1 MLFVYILPYHKYNYN
16 TFFIFLLKLTI
27 IRKST
32 DMIQKLWMP
41 LPQQQFLHLI
51 PLLSTVR
58 LRCRF
63 CETMEMMNA
72 IVYIMVLGAILLGL
86 VVLYNLGVLSFVEK
100 TREVATLKVLGF
112 ESGKIRR
119 ILQKQNIW
127 LTVIG
132 IITGLYAGWGMLY
145 IICTTVSE
153 TLDMFPFLY
162 FPTYVYTIVGTFMVS
177 VTVNFMFSG
186 KVKTIDMVDA
196 LKGVE

>member
-1 MLFVYILPYHKYNYN
+1 NLSVPE
-16 TFFIFLLKLTI
+16 
-27 IRKST
+27 
-32 DMIQKLWMP
+32 D
-41 LPQQQFLHLI
+41 LI
-51 PLLSTVR
+51 DEDEVSSVLNIAHMKES
-58 LRCRF
+58 F
-63 CETMEMMNA
+63 NETMEIMNSM
-72 IVYIMVLGAILLGL
+72 VYVMVFGAVLLGV

-112 ESGKIRR
+112 KSGKIRN

-132 IITGLYAGWGMLY
+132 IAFGLYSGWGLLY

-153 TLDMFPFLY
+153 TLDMFPIINL
-162 FPTYVYTIVGTFMVS
+162 PTYLYSIGGTFLVS
-177 VTVNFMFSG
+177 TAVNFMFSG